1 MQRSAWKRERYFR
14 QSPMTS
20 EMPVYRHNESFF
32 SEVHTSALQ
41 AQFRKRF
48 HPEYWPHR
56 LQPSRSPA
64 FSQAAVS
71 PFRECDTLRFL
82 FSFFWSENC
91 WCKIERSVQIFQLH
105 EHSDLKWSVM
115 LPGSLAN
122 LPPDLPSYNTSSPLK
137 WPSIHREYMT
147 SGYFSDW
154 KWQALCKSIYSRCS
168 PPVVR
173 TVKVSVIFWYISSL
187 VRLPR

>member
-56 LQPSRSPA
+56 LQPSQSPA

-122 LPPDLPSYNTSSPLK
+122 LPPDLPS
-137 WPSIHREYMT
+137 
-147 SGYFSDW
+147 DW